1 MALHDL
7 DGNGLFDRN
16 ALGIPRDGDGFS
28 NNPLA
33 LGRPGFAR
41 ARFAL
46 PAADAAITTVRMR

>member
-1 MALHDL
+1 MVLYDL

-16 ALGIPRDGDGFS
+16 ALGIPRDGYGFS

-41 ARFAL
+41 VRFAV
-46 PAADAAITTVRMR
+46 PAPGSAVTARMR